1 MDPQGFPALFLES
14 PKCSLAFFVL
24 PSQDV
29 PKAKSVSK
37 FDSYVLI
44 SSASISS
51 GLEILNQRKPCRT
64 SGMKKV
70 PSVVWS
76 CLCLFFSHSASSA
89 FTCSPTCTDSAFVK
103 ALTPLLPLSR
113 PALIACVRVLGTSST
128 RSSHCQSCPAFIRLS
143 SFHVVVS
150 LGLYLPRG
158 KIRIFV
164 PPVLKELSVV
174 PYCLQ
179 GNAAIPWLGQTL
191 PHLFLQLLS
200 RALSFGDPAHPSL
213 NRLCSLRLMCS
224 FSYLQM
230 RCSGFS
236 PVNACPFFNP

>member
-1 MDPQGFPALFLES
+1 MDSPSVHNSPNPWLTFRSRSCVLFRPASSLSLLNLSLSGLLSQQMVITLTRLRSIPGPWWTPRAFLLS
-14 PKCSLAFFVL
+14 SWRAQNVHWPSLSYRHKTSL
-24 PSQDV
+24 KP
-29 PKAKSVSK
+29 SK

-76 CLCLFFSHSASSA
+76 CLCLFFSLSASSA

-113 PALIACVRVLGTSST
+113 PALIACVRILGTSST

-158 KIRIFV
+158 KIRI
-164 PPVLKELSVV
+164 LS
-174 PYCLQ
+174 
-179 GNAAIPWLGQTL
+179 
-191 PHLFLQLLS
+191 LL
-200 RALSFGDPAHPSL
+200 
-213 NRLCSLRLMCS
+213 C
-224 FSYLQM
+224 
-230 RCSGFS
+230 
-236 PVNACPFFNP
+236 